1 MGVRILAEQLH
12 SLEVK
17 HGFAQSSKRLFEAE
31 DFAKNTNPFV
41 VQLNSKYALDL
52 FTLEATYKRS
62 ICNEV
67 VEA

>member
-1 MGVRILAEQLH
+1 
-12 SLEVK
+12 VK